1 MSNSYIT
8 VYLIT
13 NAFATYTLFRYMSI
27 FFDRK
32 DVDKK
37 QEFLSYALYFCI
49 LSILYL
55 TLNKPVVNITSNL
68 VMFFMLTYNYQS
80 TMKNRLIAVVSIYMI
95 LMVIEVLVML
105 ILENYGIQ
113 FNSVGNDMYLIIA
126 LIIIKIIGY
135 IFMLFISNF
144 KMIRN
149 NIKVSTIQ
157 WLSIF
162 IIPVGT
168 SILVLIML
176 TNDYASNVNQSIMSI
191 LIILVINVLVFY
203 FYDEIMKSYDAKFEK
218 ALLTQQNNAYIKQ
231 LEIINQSKENL
242 KTFRHDIKNH
252 ALSLKYHI
260 DNGDIESASEYLDN
274 IFNFIDYSKEYAK
287 SGNTEIDSIINYKM
301 DLAEQH
307 NIKSKVELKVPE
319 KLNIKS
325 FDLSIIIGN
334 LLDNAI
340 EASSKAEDKF
350 INISVELDRSVLYI
364 SLYNSYDGN
373 LKFEGGK
380 LSTTKKIEH
389 HGLGLNSVEKSI
401 EKYNGAI
408 NIHHDKKVFYVD
420 VLLYN

>member
-8 VYLIT
+8 IYLIT

-68 VMFFMLTYNYQS
+68 VMFFLLTYNYQS

-218 ALLTQQNNAYIKQ
+218 VLLTQQNNAYIKQ

-319 KLNIKS
+319 KLNINS

>member
-319 KLNIKS
+319 KLNINS